1 MIKIL
6 IIVCGLVLLLGGGVG
21 ALTVFEVVPDV
32 LGMRSLMA
40 GLMGSPPEPDTGEP
54 QPPPPPA
61 VIGEEPQFM
70 SFPQLA
76 VPVVS
81 GGVARA
87 HLVLGLRFHI
97 HENAR
102 SEINARMPELT
113 DAYLTGLMQEV
124 PDLMGPEG
132 RVDLASV
139 KAKVNGLTTRV
150 LGPDVVHDVLIDIAY
165 VR

>member
-6 IIVCGLVLLLGGGVG
+6 IIVCGLVLVLGGGVG
-21 ALTVFEVVPDV
+21 ALTVFQVIPDV
-32 LGMRSLMA
+32 LGVRALMA
-40 GLMGSPPEPDTGEP
+40 GLMGQAPAPDTGEA
-54 QPPPPPA
+54 QPPPPV

-70 SFPQLA
+70 AFPQLA
-76 VPVVS
+76 VPVIS

-102 SEINARMPELT
+102 SEINSRMPELT
-113 DAYLTGLMQEV
+113 DAYLTGLMREV
-124 PDLMGPEG
+124 PDLMGPDG
-132 RVDLASV
+132 RVDLPAV